1 MSFGWPGMLAGL
13 LVVPAL
19 VFAYV
24 RWQRHAA
31 VSRARLAELGVRAV
45 GPATRLGWRRHLP
58 AGVLVAGVTVL
69 VFALARPEVSLA
81 LPKRTGTVLIA
92 IDVSNSMSAD
102 DVSPTRLDAARTGA
116 LDLVDALPDAVEV
129 GVVAFGD
136 GALVVAQPTS
146 DREPVTDALARLTP
160 SGGTSTGAGLY
171 TALEAIAGE
180 PLAIVD
186 ETADDEATGNDTRR
200 PDTTVES
207 GQEDDLEFDPANV
220 DVGYFGAAEV
230 VMFSDGENT
239 SGIDPLQVS
248 DLLAAA
254 GVKVT
259 TIAVGTE
266 AGAVIEVEGYSVSTA
281 LDSEQLE
288 QIAAATNGTFYAAA
302 DADAFGAI
310 ADALELEWRREGE
323 QTEITGILAAIA
335 AGLLILGAGLAAWL
349 LGRVI

>member
-24 RWQRHAA
+24 SWQRRAA
-31 VSRARLAELGVRAV
+31 VSRARLAELGVSAV

-69 VFALARPEVSLA
+69 VFALARPEVNLA
-81 LPKRTGTVLIA
+81 LPNRTGTVLIA

-102 DVSPTRLDAARTGA
+102 DVSPTRLDAARAGA

-129 GVVAFGD
+129 GVVVFGD

-146 DREPVTDALARLTP
+146 DRETVTDALARLAP

-186 ETADDEATGNDTRR
+186 ETADDGA
-200 PDTTVES
+200 TVES
-207 GQEDDLEFDPANV
+207 GQGDDLEFDPANV
-220 DVGYFGAAEV
+220 DVGYLGAAEV

-239 SGIDPLQVS
+239 SGIDPLEVS

-281 LDSEQLE
+281 LDKEQLE

-302 DADAFGAI
+302 DADEFGAI
-310 ADALELEWRREGE
+310 ADALELEWRREAE

>member
-1 MSFGWPGMLAGL
+1 M
-13 LVVPAL
+13 
-19 VFAYV
+19 
-24 RWQRHAA
+24 
-31 VSRARLAELGVRAV
+31 
-45 GPATRLGWRRHLP
+45 
-58 AGVLVAGVTVL
+58 
-69 VFALARPEVSLA
+69 
-81 LPKRTGTVLIA
+81 
-92 IDVSNSMSAD
+92 
-102 DVSPTRLDAARTGA
+102 
-116 LDLVDALPDAVEV
+116 
-129 GVVAFGD
+129 AFGD

-186 ETADDEATGNDTRR
+186 ETADDEATGNATRR

-239 SGIDPLQVS
+239 SGIDPIQVS

-302 DADAFGAI
+302 DTEHIGAI
-310 ADALELEWRREGE
+310 ADALELEWRTRGRADRDHRHPCRDR
-323 QTEITGILAAIA
+323 GRAADPGRRPRRVVA
-335 AGLLILGAGLAAWL
+335 GAGDLSVVHLAGAPPRAPRRSRARRPA
-349 LGRVI
+349 RVADASAAAQTRWS

>member
-1 MSFGWPGMLAGL
+1 MSFAWPGMLAGL

-24 RWQRHAA
+24 GWQRRAA
-31 VSRARLAELGVRAV
+31 ASRARLAELGLRAV

-58 AGVLVAGVTVL
+58 AWVLVASVTVL

-102 DVSPTRLDAARTGA
+102 DVSPTRLDAARAGA
-116 LDLVDALPDAVEV
+116 LDLVHALPDAVKV

-146 DREPVTDALARLTP
+146 DRQTVTDALARLTP

-171 TALEAIAGE
+171 TALEAIAGK

-186 ETADDEATGNDTRR
+186 QAANGDATGV
-200 PDTTVES
+200 DTTVDN
-207 GQEDDLEFDPANV
+207 GQGDELPFDPANV
-220 DVGYFGAAEV
+220 DVGYYGAAQV

-239 SGIDPLQVS
+239 SGIDPLKVS

-266 AGAVIEVEGYSVSTA
+266 AGAVIKVDGYSVSTA
-281 LDSEQLE
+281 LDSDQLE

-310 ADALELEWRREGE
+310 ADALKLEWRREGQ
-323 QTEITGILAAIA
+323 QTEITGVLAAIA
-335 AGLLILGAGLAAWL
+335 AGLLILGASLAAWL

>member
-102 DVSPTRLDAARTGA
+102 DVSPTRLDAARAGA
-116 LDLVDALPDAVEV
+116 LDLVGALPEAVEV

-186 ETADDEATGNDTRR
+186 ETGNDT
-200 PDTTVES
+200 PEDDTTVER
-207 GQEDDLEFDPANV
+207 GREDELEFDPANV

-239 SGIDPLQVS
+239 SGIDPLEVS